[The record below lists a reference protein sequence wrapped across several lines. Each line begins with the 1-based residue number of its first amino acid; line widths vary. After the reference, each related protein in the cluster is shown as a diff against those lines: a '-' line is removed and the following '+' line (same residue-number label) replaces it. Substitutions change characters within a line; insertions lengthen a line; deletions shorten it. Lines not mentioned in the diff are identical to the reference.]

1 VRGKRRRQRI
11 CYRFKN
17 AFGIR
22 QNIVIPQAQNAV
34 ALGEEKGI
42 APFVS
47 RIDRVLP
54 AIDLDNQTAL
64 AADKIDDV
72 RTNRLLAHE
81 FAVSQSSWAKMI
93 PEFQFGVGRVAAK
106 AARAIGLGRVCTA
119 HVVKCPSPGSSKLS
133 FDDPTSPRK
142 RGEVYLYHGSMPN
155 SVPVRCP
162 SPDALRASTSPR
174 TRVEVSYF
182 LRNARADAH
191 ELGYKAL

>member
-1 VRGKRRRQRI
+1 LQPDSAAAFYTVRRPL
-11 CYRFKN
+11 
-17 AFGIR
+17 
-22 QNIVIPQAQNAV
+22 V
-34 ALGEEKGI
+34 
-42 APFVS
+42 
-47 RIDRVLP
+47 
-54 AIDLDNQTAL
+54 QTATGQDDD
-64 AADKIDDV
+64 AALPDVGKNHDLCEHSSGDHDKTLD
-72 RTNRLLAHE
+72 AAASCKE
-81 FAVSQSSWAKMI
+81 
-93 PEFQFGVGRVAAK
+93 PEFQLGVGRIAPEAS
-106 AARAIGLGRVCTA
+106 RAIGLGRVCAA
-119 HVVKCPSPGSSKLS
+119 HVVKRSSPGSSKLS